1 MMFLTSFC
9 RTWRRVSNID
19 VASCGTMTRT
29 SRCGFPVVGSKFL
42 QLVVSVAS
50 ACRLDKET
58 TDKYP
63 PDRSLGSYANLTSYL
78 LDRDTGLENI

>member
-9 RTWRRVSNID
+9 STWRRVSNID

-42 QLVVSVAS
+42 
-50 ACRLDKET
+50 
-58 TDKYP
+58 
-63 PDRSLGSYANLTSYL
+63 
-78 LDRDTGLENI
+78 